1 MSDSRTW
8 LVSVL
13 FLDIVGYSKVPV
25 DQQLTIKLHF
35 TDAVTRSLDSLDKQD
50 CIQLDTGDGCAICY
64 LGDPEKLFPIAIHL
78 QGIFAGQQVTDP
90 VQYQVRLGLNLGP
103 VKVVDGIS
111 GDRNCVGA
119 GINDAQRVMDFADEN
134 QLLVSK
140 AYFDVVNSMS
150 ASYATQ
156 LTHLGT
162 KADKHDKA
170 HELYQLNSGQNNP
183 GLPGATGATGAT
195 GFDLDSDV
203 KQRITGEYAKFVGS
217 SVAESAIENAH
228 AQASSLAMLC
238 ETLSKPLSTDDRYS
252 FEEFTRYYGYSTY
265 Q

>member
-1 MSDSRTW
+1 MTDSRTW

-35 TDAVTRSLDSLDKQD
+35 TDIVSGALDSLDKQD

-64 LGDPEKLFPIAIHL
+64 LGDPEKLFPISIHL
-78 QGIFAGQQVTDP
+78 QRIFAGQGENDP
-90 VQYQVRLGLNLGP
+90 VYYQVRLGLNLGP
-103 VKVVDGIS
+103 VKVMDGIS

-150 ASYATQ
+150 ASYADQ
-156 LTHLGT
+156 LSHAGT
-162 KADKHDKA
+162 RADKHDKA
-170 HELYQLNSGQNNP
+170 HEIYQLDTSQTAP
-183 GLPGATGATGAT
+183 GTPHSQDTA
-195 GFDLDSDV
+195 GFVIDAGV
-203 KQRITGEYAKFVGS
+203 RQAITKEYAKYVGTS
-217 SVAESAIENAH
+217 AAASTLESDCIH
-228 AQASSLAMLC
+228 ATSLASLC
-238 ETLSKPLSTDDRYS
+238 EALSKTLSEDDRYN
-252 FEEFTRYYGYSTY
+252 FNEFTRYYGYSTY
-265 Q
+265 R

>member
-1 MSDSRTW
+1 MSESRTW

-35 TDAVTRSLDSLDKQD
+35 TNIVTQSLDSLNKQD

-64 LGDPEKLFPIAIHL
+64 LGDPEKLFPIALHL
-78 QGIFAGQQVTDP
+78 QRLFSMQAATDP

-119 GINDAQRVMDFADEN
+119 GINDAQRVMDFANEN

-150 ASYATQ
+150 ASYAEQ

-170 HELYQLNSGQNNP
+170 HELYELNGSQDNAGIP
-183 GLPGATGATGAT
+183 KVTTSAAA
-195 GFDLDSDV
+195 GFDLDSEV
-203 KQRITGEYAKFVGS
+203 KQRITHEYAKFVGS
-217 SVAESAIENAH
+217 SEAESAVEH
-228 AQASSLAMLC
+228 VKASSLAMLC
-238 ETLSKPLSTDDRYS
+238 ETLSQSLSADDRYH

-265 Q
+265 K